1 MITIPTWLF
10 VTMCAVIVILLAI
23 AISRRGGGDMIDR
36 QRRATRLPSA
46 DEAKV
51 LALPEV
57 QAALQQG
64 HKIEAIRIVREHT
77 GLGLKESK
85 ELVESANRAP
95 SQ

>member
-1 MITIPTWLF
+1 MITIPLWLF
-10 VTMCAVIVILLAI
+10 VAMCAAIVLLLGVALRKG
-23 AISRRGGGDMIDR
+23 SGGDMIER

-46 DEAKV
+46 DEAKA

-85 ELVESANRAP
+85 ELVESANRQP
-95 SQ
+95 PQ